1 MEKSKD
7 VKDRVAEIHNVSRNY
22 VNKVLKGERNN
33 KDIVHSYHMLQ
44 QADTKVDEVVKTLV
58 KPN

>member
-7 VKDRVAEIHNVSRNY
+7 VKDRVADIHKVSRNY

-33 KDIVHSYHMLQ
+33 EGIIHSYNILLS
-44 QADTKVDEVVKTLV
+44 ADEKVDQIVKTIV